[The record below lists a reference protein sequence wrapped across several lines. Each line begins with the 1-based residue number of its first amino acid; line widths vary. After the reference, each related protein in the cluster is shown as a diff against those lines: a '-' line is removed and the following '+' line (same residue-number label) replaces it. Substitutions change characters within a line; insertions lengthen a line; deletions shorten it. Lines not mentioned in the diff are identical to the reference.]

1 MIPKY
6 KSTCGPSKTSF
17 IKTGNRLQFAN
28 PALILSS
35 SFLKLSVH
43 FEGQIEAH
51 INQDSIQYLKIY
63 IKIRVKIK
71 TFIKVRGLPQS
82 DAPDQKN
89 YESVYKGNPKKSN
102 LQSFSQRMKE
112 RKCFPQTGVS
122 NRKSSQTNI
131 IHSAEC
137 YAGKGVI

>member
-6 KSTCGPSKTSF
+6 KSTCGPSKISF

-28 PALILSS
+28 PDLILSS

-43 FEGQIEAH
+43 FEGQIQVH
-51 INQDSIQYLKIY
+51 INQDSIQCLKIY
-63 IKIRVKIK
+63 IKSKDK

-89 YESVYKGNPKKSN
+89 YKSVYKGNPKKSN

-122 NRKSSQTNI
+122 DRKASQTNI
-131 IHSAEC
+131 IHSAEY